1 MLFNQ
6 DTSVYAEPDEVFNLH
21 FVRSNQVYLNELLRA
36 RGYVYMN
43 QIYEILGFGW
53 DPERENRCYIYKQG
67 DRFIDLGIENTRNG
81 LELMHI

>member
-6 DTSVYAEPDEVFNLH
+6 DTSVYSEPDEVFNLH
-21 FVRSNQVYLNELLRA
+21 FVRSKQIYLNELLRA

-43 QIYEILGFGW
+43 QIYETLGLRW
-53 DPERENRCYIYKQG
+53 DPERENRCYIYKRG
-67 DRFIDLGIENTRNG
+67 DRIIDLGVKNTRNG